1 MFSRRKRRHIS
12 GITELSSNSL
22 VIPDVTADATARYE
36 NNSYSGGVWY
46 DLAPNPANGTD
57 SPTTTATITG
67 VTQANPGVVTCAA
80 GHPYTNNIIVFISG
94 VGGMTQLNGKTYT
107 VRNATATTFELYD
120 AAITPAVVD
129 TTGYDA
135 YTSGGTAT
143 RGVLT
148 WPYFNGTAW
157 LSIGNPAK
165 LQYSGAFTICAWYR
179 QDTAIPR
186 QGNERIFS
194 HDDVGTRPFLI
205 SQDEITGLAQAF
217 ISTPNPTPP
226 PTNNFNNVQAS
237 GNYATNTYH
246 MICLVN
252 EGTVGSDLLLYVD
265 GVLRGTAAGKGGP
278 SSGWGTIH
286 TEFGR
291 HQIGNQAGGFG
302 NQTDYFTGDIDT
314 GRFYGRALS
323 PDEILRD
330 YYAGLPA
337 HS

>member
-1 MFSRRKRRHIS
+1 MFSRRKHRHLV
-12 GITELSSNSL
+12 GPTDVSSASV

-36 NNSYSGGVWY
+36 NNSHAGTTWY
-46 DLAPNPANGTD
+46 DLMPNPANGAD
-57 SPTTTATITG
+57 SAITTATITG
-67 VTQANPGVVTCAA
+67 VTQANPGVVTCSG
-80 GHPYTNNIIVFISG
+80 GHSYTNGLIVFISG
-94 VGGMTQLNGKTYT
+94 VGGMTQLNDKTYT
-107 VRNATATTFELYD
+107 VTNATATTFELYD
-120 AAITPAVVD
+120 ATLAPAAVN
-129 TTGYDA
+129 TIAYDA

-143 RGVLT
+143 RGALT
-148 WPYFNGTAW
+148 WPFFNGTAW
-157 LSIGNPAK
+157 VSIGNPTK
-165 LQYSGAFTICAWYR
+165 LQYAGAFTICAWYR

-186 QGNERIFS
+186 QGNERIVS

-278 SSGWGTIH
+278 VSGWGTIH

-291 HQIGNQAGGFG
+291 HQIGNQAGGAG
-302 NQTDYFTGDIDT
+302 NQSDYFTGDIDT
-314 GRFYGRALS
+314 GRFYGRVLS

-330 YYAGLPA
+330 YNAGKPA
-337 HS
+337 HP